1 MKKNRL
7 LQKAA
12 LLCAAALALPFC
24 LGAAPESA
32 PGGGGDTVLVEPH
45 IMPVSYTHLQGPFPG
60 KTFVPAGLLEFT
72 TPPVSC
78 IIAREYVL
86 ERLSVR
92 YAAI

>member
-32 PGGGGDTVLVEPH
+32 PGGA
-45 IMPVSYTHLQGPFPG
+45 VSYTHLTLPT
-60 KTFVPAGLLEFT
+60 KA
-72 TPPVSC
+72 
-78 IIAREYVL
+78 
-86 ERLSVR
+86 
-92 YAAI
+92 

>member
-32 PGGGGDTVLVEPH
+32 PGGGGDTVLVESH
-45 IMPVSYTHLQGPFPG
+45 IMLPGPDAPTPQPLPITPLPDLDG
-60 KTFVPAGLLEFT
+60 EGLPEGETPLLPLE
-72 TPPVSC
+72 
-78 IIAREYVL
+78 
-86 ERLSVR
+86 
-92 YAAI
+92 

>member
-32 PGGGGDTVLVEPH
+32 PGGGGDTVLVAPRRGDAPAAPGIKNHRERGQALACPFLFWGNLALF
-45 IMPVSYTHLQGPFPG
+45 PVSVYTS
-60 KTFVPAGLLEFT
+60 TVCT
-72 TPPVSC
+72 VSC
-78 IIAREYVL
+78 
-86 ERLSVR
+86 
-92 YAAI
+92 